1 MEILVIDDHSEDDT
15 AALAEAFDDARI
27 RVLRLSDYPDLP
39 QQAYKKL
46 ALSTAIKEAKG
57 ELIVTTDAD
66 CYMGAQWL
74 SLLVAYYE
82 EQDAKMIAAPVCM
95 SDEKSLLEKFQA
107 LDFCGMMGITGAG
120 VSKGYMLMGNG
131 ANIAYPKKIFDAV
144 NGFEGIDHLA
154 SGDDMLLMQKIA
166 AAYPGQVHFLKNAE
180 AVVYTQAQASWRAF
194 IQQRLRWASKS
205 SAYPQK
211 GVTLQLAVVYLY
223 CWNMLLSVLLI
234 PFWSFAWTIALGQIL
249 VKIIVDYLLLGTMT
263 TFFRRPDLMR
273 VFLPSQLL
281 HIAYIVGI
289 GTLGNLVK
297 RYEWK
302 GRRVS

>member
-1 MEILVIDDHSEDDT
+1 
-15 AALAEAFDDARI
+15 
-27 RVLRLSDYPDLP
+27 LP
-39 QQAYKKL
+39 QQAHKKGAL
-46 ALSTAIKEAKG
+46 AAAIKEAKG

-66 CYMGAQWL
+66 CFMGREWL
-74 SLLVAYYE
+74 SLLVACYE
-82 EQDAKMIAAPVCM
+82 EKEAKMIAAPVCM
-95 SDEKSLLEKFQA
+95 TDEKSLLEKFQS

-120 VSKGYMLMGNG
+120 ISKGYMLMGNG
-131 ANIAYPKKIFDAV
+131 ANIAYPKKIFEAV
-144 NGFEGIDHLA
+144 KGFEGIDHLA

-180 AVVYTQAQASWRAF
+180 AVVYTKAQATWTAF

-205 SAYPQK
+205 SAYTQK
-211 GVTLQLAVVYLY
+211 GVTLQLAIVYLY
-223 CWNMLLSVLLI
+223 CWNLLVSVLLI
-234 PFWSFAWTIALGQIL
+234 PFWPFAWKIALGQIL
-249 VKIIVDYLLLGTMT
+249 VKIVADYLLLGTMT
-263 TFFRRPDLMR
+263 TFFNRKDLMR

-302 GRRVS
+302 GRKVR